1 MSTIAVDQPWLL
13 LPIRM
18 ISPLRMY
25 QTTPLAVAQPGDAQ
39 RDLLDGADGLTGVD
53 DVADAVLVL
62 EDHEDPG
69 EEVLDQALRAEA
81 EGHAADAG
89 RGEQWG
95 ERGCRRSP

>member
-25 QTTPLAVAQPGDAQ
+25 QTTPVGVAQPGDPQ
-39 RDLLDGADGLTGVD
+39 RDLLDGADRLAGVD

-62 EDHEDPG
+62 EDHEDAG

-81 EGHAADAG
+81 ERHAADTG
-89 RGEQWG
+89 RRQQRP
-95 ERGCRRSP
+95 ERDADRSP